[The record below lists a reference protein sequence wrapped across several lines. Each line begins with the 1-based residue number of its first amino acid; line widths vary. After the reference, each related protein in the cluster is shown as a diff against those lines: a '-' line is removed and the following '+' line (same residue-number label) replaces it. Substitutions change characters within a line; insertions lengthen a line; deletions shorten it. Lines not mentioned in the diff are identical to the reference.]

1 MPVADSGCSRWLS
14 IAEIGLP
21 QSICFAGRGGM
32 ATNLNEQSEFIFVS
46 PFRRGAL
53 ESPQGRD
60 LFQACLWQHHRTFG
74 AITSAKPTLLL
85 AQRATTKSKTNKI
98 IINNLILKTNR
109 MKKVFA
115 TLTVLAMLTIGSVAV
130 MAQEPAVADSVAS
143 EQVTETPA
151 ADAEEVGGIEALHKT
166 LKVKFIE
173 GGAGFMAATLIC
185 LVFGLA
191 LCIERIIYL
200 SLSKTNTKALLAK
213 VEEALKNGGI
223 EAALE
228 VCRNT
233 RGPVASIFY
242 QGLSRYSEGLE
253 VVEKTV
259 SSYGGVQLGLLEKN
273 LSWISLFISI
283 APSLGFLGTIIGMIQ
298 AFDKIQQVGDISATV
313 VAGGIKVALLTTLLG
328 LIIAIILQVFYNYIL
343 SLIEGLVNEMEDSSI
358 SLLDLVVEYDAAQKK

>member
-1 MPVADSGCSRWLS
+1 
-14 IAEIGLP
+14 
-21 QSICFAGRGGM
+21 
-32 ATNLNEQSEFIFVS
+32 
-46 PFRRGAL
+46 
-53 ESPQGRD
+53 
-60 LFQACLWQHHRTFG
+60 
-74 AITSAKPTLLL
+74 
-85 AQRATTKSKTNKI
+85 
-98 IINNLILKTNR
+98 

-115 TLTVLAMLTIGSVAV
+115 TLTVLAMLTFGSTAV
-130 MAQEPAVADSVAS
+130 MAQEDTVAAQAEATTEQVVGKQAVAPAPADEAAPEAEGS
-143 EQVTETPA
+143 ES
-151 ADAEEVGGIEALHKT
+151 GIVALHKT
-166 LKVKFIE
+166 LKTKFIE
-173 GGAGFMAATLIC
+173 GGAGFMAATLLC

-200 SLSKTNTKALLAK
+200 SLSKTNTKVLLNK
-213 VEEALKNGGI
+213 IEEALKNGGI
-223 EAALE
+223 NAALD

-242 QGLSRYSEGLE
+242 QGLSRYDEGID

-283 APSLGFLGTIIGMIQ
+283 APSLGFLGTIIGMIE

-328 LIIAIILQVFYNYIL
+328 LIIAIVLQLFYNYIL

>member
-1 MPVADSGCSRWLS
+1 
-14 IAEIGLP
+14 
-21 QSICFAGRGGM
+21 
-32 ATNLNEQSEFIFVS
+32 
-46 PFRRGAL
+46 
-53 ESPQGRD
+53 
-60 LFQACLWQHHRTFG
+60 
-74 AITSAKPTLLL
+74 
-85 AQRATTKSKTNKI
+85 
-98 IINNLILKTNR
+98 
-109 MKKVFA
+109 MKKIFA
-115 TLTVLAMLTIGSVAV
+115 TLTVLAMFSFGSVAV
-130 MAQEPAVADSVAS
+130 MAQETA
-143 EQVTETPA
+143 EA
-151 ADAEEVGGIEALHKT
+151 APVAEEVTEAPAVDEAPAVEVEEVAQEAEGGVIALHKT
-166 LKVKFIE
+166 LKTKFIE

-200 SLSKTNTKALLAK
+200 SLSKTNTKALLAE
-213 VEEALKNGGI
+213 VENALKNGGI

-242 QGLSRYSEGLE
+242 QGLSRYSEGVD

-259 SSYGGVQLGLLEKN
+259 ASYGGVQLGLLEKN

>member
-1 MPVADSGCSRWLS
+1 
-14 IAEIGLP
+14 
-21 QSICFAGRGGM
+21 
-32 ATNLNEQSEFIFVS
+32 
-46 PFRRGAL
+46 
-53 ESPQGRD
+53 
-60 LFQACLWQHHRTFG
+60 
-74 AITSAKPTLLL
+74 
-85 AQRATTKSKTNKI
+85 
-98 IINNLILKTNR
+98 

-115 TLTVLAMLTIGSVAV
+115 TLTVLAMLTFGSAAV
-130 MAQEPAVADSVAS
+130 MAQEDTVAALAEATT
-143 EQVTETPA
+143 EQVDEQAVEATSVEEA
-151 ADAEEVGGIEALHKT
+151 APVAEESESGIVALHKT
-166 LKVKFIE
+166 LKTKFIE
-173 GGAGFMAATLIC
+173 GGAGFMAATLLC

-200 SLSKTNTKALLAK
+200 SLSKTNTKVLLSK
-213 VEEALKNGGI
+213 IEDALKNGGI

-242 QGLSRYSEGLE
+242 QGLSRYDEGID

-328 LIIAIILQVFYNYIL
+328 LIIAIVLQLFYNYIL

>member
-1 MPVADSGCSRWLS
+1 
-14 IAEIGLP
+14 
-21 QSICFAGRGGM
+21 
-32 ATNLNEQSEFIFVS
+32 
-46 PFRRGAL
+46 
-53 ESPQGRD
+53 
-60 LFQACLWQHHRTFG
+60 
-74 AITSAKPTLLL
+74 
-85 AQRATTKSKTNKI
+85 
-98 IINNLILKTNR
+98 
-109 MKKVFA
+109 MKKIFA
-115 TLTVLAMLTIGSVAV
+115 TLTVLAMFSFGSVAV
-130 MAQEPAVADSVAS
+130 MAQD
-143 EQVTETPA
+143 A
-151 ADAEEVGGIEALHKT
+151 AEAAPVAEEVTVDSAAVEAPVVAEEVVEVEEAGGLVALHKT
-166 LKVKFIE
+166 LKTKFIE

-200 SLSKTNTKALLAK
+200 SLSKTNTKALLAE
-213 VEEALKNGGI
+213 VEKALKNGGI

-242 QGLSRYSEGLE
+242 QGLSRYNEGVD

-259 SSYGGVQLGLLEKN
+259 ASYGGVQLGLLEKN

>member
-1 MPVADSGCSRWLS
+1 
-14 IAEIGLP
+14 
-21 QSICFAGRGGM
+21 
-32 ATNLNEQSEFIFVS
+32 
-46 PFRRGAL
+46 
-53 ESPQGRD
+53 
-60 LFQACLWQHHRTFG
+60 
-74 AITSAKPTLLL
+74 
-85 AQRATTKSKTNKI
+85 
-98 IINNLILKTNR
+98 
-109 MKKVFA
+109 MKKIFA
-115 TLTVLAMLTIGSVAV
+115 TLTVLAMFSFGSVAV
-130 MAQEPAVADSVAS
+130 MAQD
-143 EQVTETPA
+143 A
-151 ADAEEVGGIEALHKT
+151 AEAAPVAEEVTVDSAAVEAPVVEAEEVVEEAESGVVALHKT
-166 LKVKFIE
+166 LKTKFIE

-200 SLSKTNTKALLAK
+200 SLSKTNTKALLAE
-213 VEEALKNGGI
+213 VEKALKNGGI

-242 QGLSRYSEGLE
+242 QGLSRYSEGVD

-259 SSYGGVQLGLLEKN
+259 ASYGGVQLGLLEKN

>member
-1 MPVADSGCSRWLS
+1 
-14 IAEIGLP
+14 
-21 QSICFAGRGGM
+21 
-32 ATNLNEQSEFIFVS
+32 
-46 PFRRGAL
+46 
-53 ESPQGRD
+53 
-60 LFQACLWQHHRTFG
+60 
-74 AITSAKPTLLL
+74 
-85 AQRATTKSKTNKI
+85 
-98 IINNLILKTNR
+98 
-109 MKKVFA
+109 MKKIFA
-115 TLTVLAMLTIGSVAV
+115 TLTVLAMFSFGSVAV
-130 MAQEPAVADSVAS
+130 MAQD
-143 EQVTETPA
+143 A
-151 ADAEEVGGIEALHKT
+151 AEAAPVAEEVTVDSAAVEAPVVEAEEVVEEAEGGIVALHKT
-166 LKVKFIE
+166 LKTKFIE

-200 SLSKTNTKALLAK
+200 SLSKTNTKALLAE
-213 VEEALKNGGI
+213 VEAALKNGGI

-242 QGLSRYSEGLE
+242 QGLSRYSEGVD

-259 SSYGGVQLGLLEKN
+259 ASYGGVQLGLLEKN

-343 SLIEGLVNEMEDSSI
+343 SLIEGLVNEMEDASI

>member
-1 MPVADSGCSRWLS
+1 
-14 IAEIGLP
+14 
-21 QSICFAGRGGM
+21 
-32 ATNLNEQSEFIFVS
+32 
-46 PFRRGAL
+46 
-53 ESPQGRD
+53 
-60 LFQACLWQHHRTFG
+60 
-74 AITSAKPTLLL
+74 
-85 AQRATTKSKTNKI
+85 
-98 IINNLILKTNR
+98 

-115 TLTVLAMLTIGSVAV
+115 TLTVLAMLTFGSAAV
-130 MAQEPAVADSVAS
+130 MAQEDTVAAQAEATT
-143 EQVTETPA
+143 EQVGKQAVDTPSVEEA
-151 ADAEEVGGIEALHKT
+151 APVAEKSENGIVALHKT
-166 LKVKFIE
+166 LKTKFIE
-173 GGAGFMAATLIC
+173 GGAGFMAATLLC

-200 SLSKTNTKALLAK
+200 SLSKTNTKVLLNK
-213 VEEALKNGGI
+213 IEEALKNGGI
-223 EAALE
+223 NAALD

-242 QGLSRYSEGLE
+242 QGLSRYDEGID

-283 APSLGFLGTIIGMIQ
+283 APSLGFLGTIIGMIE

-328 LIIAIILQVFYNYIL
+328 LIIAIVLQLFYNYIL